1 MDLQSFLMAKGHETI
16 DKVTAQQTSYWLSA
30 CMSSLGHFV
39 GIKRYLK
46 VLCRLL
52 MQFIHLWGPKSLQ
65 LDIARIPSVTMAEW
79 WSGTCRTTSCYS
91 LQQAPLVWVN
101 CPLSTVS
108 HYPSLY
114 VSLFYS
120 FWLMLLSSKHFLLFA
135 FDLFTLFL
143 SFLFSV
149 LSLLRQKLLLK
160 PSPGNWVLIVIMIP
174 FVPEVHANRIIKSKP
189 ASLHLLLLV

>member
-108 HYPSLY
+108 HYPSLF

-120 FWLMLLSSKHFLLFA
+120 FWLMLLSSKQFLL
-135 FDLFTLFL
+135 LIYSLY
-143 SFLFSV
+143 SSVSCFLF
-149 LSLLRQKLLLK
+149 
-160 PSPGNWVLIVIMIP
+160 
-174 FVPEVHANRIIKSKP
+174 
-189 ASLHLLLLV
+189 